1 MNIKTMIAAATMAI
15 APAAAVQAQDVPAG
29 YPADYA
35 QIIEAAKAER
45 KVLIYSNMSQTQ
57 WGPFL
62 ELAKATYPWL
72 SVEAGD
78 MGDDMWEKYYAES
91 SSGVETADL
100 MLTNSVDQWPIFT
113 SRGQAVDYESPEKA
127 ALPDWSIPMPGVYT
141 VSVDPTVLVYNRF
154 LIKDDDIPKSR
165 QDVLD
170 LLKKRPD
177 LAGKITTID
186 PAGNSLALGA
196 FYALTKALP
205 ESWDLLREM
214 GPAIRPERG
223 AATVREK
230 VMSGEYAVALMT
242 SGGGI
247 PQFERPEIKPIVG
260 WLFPTDGVPASM
272 RNIAI
277 TNGAKQPNAARLI
290 LDLILSREGQIA
302 MSKGGQTAYR
312 DDVAI
317 TDVPYITYNSVREQV
332 GDDMIILIKPDAD
345 FAATRAAFL
354 EKWTA
359 TLKGN

>member
-1 MNIKTMIAAATMAI
+1 MNIKAVLAFASMAVSPIAAA
-15 APAAAVQAQDVPAG
+15 QAQDIPAG

-35 QIIEAAKAER
+35 QIIEAAKAEG

-62 ELAKATYPWL
+62 ELAKTTYPWL

-91 SSGVETADL
+91 GSNVETADL
-100 MLTNSVDQWPIFT
+100 MLTNSVDQWPVFFE
-113 SRGQAVDYESPEKA
+113 RGQVVDYMSPEKA
-127 ALPDWSIPMPGVYT
+127 ALPDWSVPFPGVYT

-154 LIKDDDIPKSR
+154 LIKEDEVPRSR
-165 QDVLD
+165 QDVLE

-177 LAGKITTID
+177 LVGKVTTID

-205 ESWDLLREM
+205 ESWDLIREM

-277 TNGAKQPNAARLI
+277 SKGAKQPNAARLI
-290 LDLILSREGQIA
+290 LDLILSRDGQIA

-317 TDVPYITYNSVREQV
+317 TDVPFITYNSVRDQV
-332 GDDMIILIKPDAD
+332 GEDKIILIKPDAE

-354 EKWTA
+354 EKWVA